1 MQRTLERL
9 HNSEKGEDT
18 RRNGDESH
26 QLRRKLWYSCS
37 TVSEER
43 CRYLLVM
50 KVLKEVYKKL
60 QMFPFPFEGSLD
72 RGLIPVIRSQVLW
85 DPESE
90 FQIDDFRS

>member
-1 MQRTLERL
+1 MRLFRGIPKMQRTLERL

-26 QLRRKLWYSCS
+26 QLQRKLWYSCS

-50 KVLKEVYKKL
+50 KVL
-60 QMFPFPFEGSLD
+60 
-72 RGLIPVIRSQVLW
+72 IRSLQEVTDVSISIRGDL
-85 DPESE
+85 
-90 FQIDDFRS
+90 

>member
-26 QLRRKLWYSCS
+26 QLQWKLWYSCS

-50 KVLKEVYKKL
+50 EVTDV
-60 QMFPFPFEGSLD
+60 SISI
-72 RGLIPVIRSQVLW
+72 RGI
-85 DPESE
+85 
-90 FQIDDFRS
+90 FRSRIDSSDTIPSPLGSGI

>member
-1 MQRTLERL
+1 MQWTLERL

-26 QLRRKLWYSCS
+26 QLQRKLWYSCS

-50 KVLKEVYKKL
+50 KVLRSLQEVTDV
-60 QMFPFPFEGSLD
+60 SISI
-72 RGLIPVIRSQVLW
+72 RGI
-85 DPESE
+85 
-90 FQIDDFRS
+90 FRSRIDSSDTIPGPLGSGI